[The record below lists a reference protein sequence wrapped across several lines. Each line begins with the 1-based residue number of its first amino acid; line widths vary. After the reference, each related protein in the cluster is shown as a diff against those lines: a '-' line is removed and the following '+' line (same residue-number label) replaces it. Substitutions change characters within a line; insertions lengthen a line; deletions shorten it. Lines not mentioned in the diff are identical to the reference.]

1 MPDSAHRTPRI
12 EPVQLF
18 VTGLAVASPGL
29 FALAGLTAFGA
40 LAEQP
45 ALLAGSAI
53 LVAGIVLARWH
64 LHGLLAL
71 RAYADRLL
79 TSDEPPPLETRR
91 MRLLQGLAS
100 AILRLHRQTRDGLE
114 EARRLAEA
122 RNQVLDGVF
131 DPLLLLDGETRIVG
145 ANSAA
150 RRLFGREL
158 RGRSLAQVL
167 RDPDLLD
174 GVESALVEREGRTI
188 SLTLTTPVAC
198 DFMAGVQPL
207 ARPAPDGTV
216 LIVSL
221 HDVTALRRAEQMRAD
236 FAANASHEIRTP
248 LAALIGFIETLR
260 GPAKGDVEAADRFL
274 EIMHEQA
281 QRMARLVE
289 DLLSLARIEVNEH
302 QPPTGRVD
310 LARLIDRV
318 AATFELQAARRKIK
332 ILVDADADLP
342 AALGEA
348 DELAQLFQN
357 LIDNALKYGRTGGS
371 VRVAAR
377 LVDRVPAQ
385 FLSGSAS
392 GSGANER
399 ALLVEVRDESEGI
412 AREHLSRLTERFY
425 RVDPARSRSAGGTG
439 LGLAIVKHIVSRHR
453 GALTIESE
461 IGVGSL
467 FSVHLRIAGAVE
479 GDLPR
484 RHQNV
489 M

>member
-1 MPDSAHRTPRI
+1 VAALPA
-12 EPVQLF
+12 VF
-18 VTGLAVASPGL
+18 V
-29 FALAGLTAFGA
+29 LAGLVLADLLSPAAGA
-40 LAEQP
+40 TGTGI
-45 ALLAGSAI
+45 AL
-53 LVAGIVLARWH
+53 VLGLMIARWH

-71 RAYADRLL
+71 RTYADRLL
-79 TSDEPPPLETRR
+79 TADEPPPLETRR
-91 MRLLQGLAS
+91 FGPLQELSS
-100 AILRLHRQTRDGLE
+100 AVARLHRQNRDGLE

-122 RNQVLDGVF
+122 RSQVLDGVF
-131 DPLLLLDGETRIVG
+131 NPLLLLDGETRIVG
-145 ANSAA
+145 ANDAA

-174 GVESALVEREGRTI
+174 GVEASLSEREGRTVG
-188 SLTLTTPVAC
+188 LTLTTPVAC
-198 DFMAGVQPL
+198 HFMAGIQPL
-207 ARPAPDGTV
+207 PRPAPDGTA

-221 HDVTALRRAEQMRAD
+221 HDVTDLRRAEQMRAD

-260 GPAKGDVEAADRFL
+260 GPAKGDAEAADRFL

-310 LARLIDRV
+310 LGRLVERV
-318 AATFELQAARRKIK
+318 AASFELQAARRKIK
-332 ILVDADADLP
+332 ISLEVEGDLP
-342 AALGEA
+342 LVMGET
-348 DELAQLFQN
+348 DELTQLFQN

-371 VRVAAR
+371 VRVALR
-377 LVDRVPAQ
+377 QVDRLPAQ
-385 FLSGSAS
+385 FLSGAAS
-392 GSGANER
+392 VTGER
-399 ALLVEVRDESEGI
+399 AVLAEVRDEGDGI

-461 IGVGSL
+461 MGVGSV
-467 FSVHLRIAGAVE
+467 FSVHLRIAAAVE
-479 GDLPR
+479 SDLPR

>member
-1 MPDSAHRTPRI
+1 M
-12 EPVQLF
+12 
-18 VTGLAVASPGL
+18 
-29 FALAGLTAFGA
+29 LAGLVLVDLLSPAAGA
-40 LAEQP
+40 TGACV
-45 ALLAGSAI
+45 AVI
-53 LVAGIVLARWH
+53 LGLIGARWH

-71 RAYADRLL
+71 RTYADRLL
-79 TSDEPPPLETRR
+79 TSDEPPPAATRR
-91 MRLLQGLAS
+91 FGPLQDLSS
-100 AILRLHRQTRDGLE
+100 AVARLHRQSRDGLE

-122 RNQVLDGVF
+122 RSQVLDGVF
-131 DPLLLLDGETRIVG
+131 DPLLLLDGEMRIVG
-145 ANSAA
+145 ANNAA

-174 GVESALVEREGRTI
+174 GVEASLREREGRTVG
-188 SLTLTTPVAC
+188 LTLTTPIAC

-207 ARPAPDGTV
+207 PRTAPDGTA

-221 HDVTALRRAEQMRAD
+221 HDVTDLRRAEQMRAD

-260 GPAKGDVEAADRFL
+260 GPAKGDAEAADRFL
-274 EIMHEQA
+274 EIMQEQA

-302 QPPTGRVD
+302 QPPTGRID
-310 LARLIDRV
+310 LGRLVERV
-318 AATFELQAARRKIK
+318 AATFELQAARRKIR
-332 ILVDADADLP
+332 IALEVEGNLPLV
-342 AALGEA
+342 LGET

-357 LIDNALKYGRTGGS
+357 LIDNALKYGRPGGS
-371 VRVAAR
+371 VRVALR
-377 LVDRVPAQ
+377 QVDRLPAQ
-385 FLSGSAS
+385 LMSGSAS
-392 GSGANER
+392 GGNER
-399 ALLVEVRDESEGI
+399 AVLVEVRDEGEGI

-425 RVDPARSRSAGGTG
+425 RIDPARSRSAGGTG

-461 IGVGSL
+461 IGVGSV
-467 FSVHLRIAGAVE
+467 FSVHLRIAPTVE
-479 GDLPR
+479 NELSR

>member
-1 MPDSAHRTPRI
+1 VPDSQTRTPRL
-12 EPVQLF
+12 EPVQLLIAGF
-18 VTGLAVASPGL
+18 AVSSP
-29 FALAGLTAFGA
+29 AAIVLTALVLIDLLTASAAAAAAGV
-40 LAEQP
+40 
-45 ALLAGSAI
+45 ALLIGLI
-53 LVAGIVLARWH
+53 IARWH
-64 LHGLLAL
+64 LRGLLAL
-71 RAYADRLL
+71 RTYADRLL

-91 MRLLQGLAS
+91 FGPVLELSS
-100 AILRLHRQTRDGLE
+100 AVVRLHRQNRDALE

-122 RNQVLDGVF
+122 RSQVLDGVF
-131 DPLLLLDGETRIVG
+131 NPLLLLDGETRIVG
-145 ANSAA
+145 ANDAA

-174 GVESALVEREGRTI
+174 GVEASLREREGRTVG
-188 SLTLTTPVAC
+188 LTLTTPVAC
-198 DFMAGVQPL
+198 YFMAGLQPL
-207 ARPAPDGTV
+207 TRPAPDGTA

-221 HDVTALRRAEQMRAD
+221 HDVTDLRRAEQMRAD

-260 GPAKGDVEAADRFL
+260 GPAKGDIEAADRFL
-274 EIMHEQA
+274 EIMQDQA

-302 QPPTGRVD
+302 QAPTGRVD
-310 LARLIDRV
+310 LGRLVERV

-332 ILVDADADLP
+332 IQVEVEANLPLV
-342 AALGEA
+342 LGEP
-348 DELAQLFQN
+348 DELTQLFQN
-357 LIDNALKYGRTGGS
+357 LIDNALKYGRPGGA
-371 VRVAAR
+371 VRVALRQVER
-377 LVDRVPAQ
+377 LPAQ

-392 GSGANER
+392 GAQER
-399 ALLVEVRDESEGI
+399 AVQVEVRDEGEGI

-461 IGVGSL
+461 MGVGSV
-467 FSVHLRIAGAVE
+467 FTVHLRIAPAGE
-479 GDLPR
+479 SELPR

>member
-1 MPDSAHRTPRI
+1 MPDSPPRTPRI
-12 EPVQLF
+12 EPVQL
-18 VTGLAVASPGL
+18 
-29 FALAGLTAFGA
+29 
-40 LAEQP
+40 
-45 ALLAGSAI
+45 
-53 LVAGIVLARWH
+53 LVAGIAAASPGFLVLAGFVLTDLLSPAAAGAGAGVALVLGLIVARWH

-71 RAYADRLL
+71 RAYTDRLL

-91 MRLLQGLAS
+91 FGLLQELTS
-100 AILRLHRQTRDGLE
+100 AIARLHRQGRDGLE

-122 RNQVLDGVF
+122 RSQVLDGVF
-131 DPLLLLDGETRIVG
+131 DPLLLLDGEARIVG
-145 ANSAA
+145 ANDAA
-150 RRLFGREL
+150 RRMFGREL

-174 GVESALVEREGRTI
+174 GVDSALREREGRTVG
-188 SLTLTTPVAC
+188 LTLTTPVAC
-198 DFMAGVQPL
+198 DFIAGVQPL
-207 ARPAPDGTV
+207 PRIAPDGTA
-216 LIVSL
+216 LILSL
-221 HDVTALRRAEQMRAD
+221 HDVTDLRRAEQMRAD

-260 GPAKGDVEAADRFL
+260 GPAKGDAEAADRFL
-274 EIMHEQA
+274 EIMQEQA

-310 LARLIDRV
+310 LGRLVERV

-332 ILVDADADLP
+332 IALDTEADLP
-342 AALGEA
+342 MVLGET

-357 LIDNALKYGRTGGS
+357 LIDNALKYGRPGGA
-371 VRVAAR
+371 VRLSLR
-377 LVDRVPAQ
+377 KVDRLPVQ
-385 FLSGSAS
+385 LLSGSAS
-392 GSGANER
+392 GAQER
-399 ALLVEVRDESEGI
+399 GVLAEVRDEGEGI

-453 GALTIESE
+453 GSLTIESE
-461 IGVGSL
+461 IGVGSV
-467 FSVHLRIAGAVE
+467 FSVHLRIAPAVE
-479 GDLPR
+479 NELPR

>member
-1 MPDSAHRTPRI
+1 MPDSQTRPPRL
-12 EPVQLF
+12 EPVQLLAA
-18 VTGLAVASPGL
+18 GLAAASPAFL
-29 FALAGLTAFGA
+29 VLAGLVLTDLLSPGA
-40 LAEQP
+40 A
-45 ALLAGSAI
+45 AAGSGVA
-53 LVAGIVLARWH
+53 LVLGLILARWH

-79 TSDEPPPLETRR
+79 TMDEPPPAETRR
-91 MRLLQGLAS
+91 FGPLQELSS
-100 AILRLHRQTRDGLE
+100 AVARLHRRSRDGLE

-122 RNQVLDGVF
+122 RSQVLDGVF
-131 DPLLLLDGETRIVG
+131 DPLLLLDGEMRIVG
-145 ANSAA
+145 ANDAA

-174 GVESALVEREGRTI
+174 GVDSALREGEGRTVG
-188 SLTLTTPVAC
+188 LTLTTPVAC

-207 ARPAPDGTV
+207 PRTAPDGTA

-221 HDVTALRRAEQMRAD
+221 HDVTDLRRAEQMRAD

-260 GPAKGDVEAADRFL
+260 GPAKGDAEAADRFL
-274 EIMHEQA
+274 AIMQEQA

-310 LARLIDRV
+310 LGRLVERV
-318 AATFELQAARRKIK
+318 TATFELQAARRKIK
-332 ILVDADADLP
+332 IALEVEDGLP
-342 AALGEA
+342 MVLGET
-348 DELAQLFQN
+348 DELTQLIQN
-357 LIDNALKYGRTGGS
+357 LIDNALKYGRPGGS
-371 VRVAAR
+371 VRVSLR
-377 LVDRVPAQ
+377 KVDRPPAQ
-385 FLSGSAS
+385 FLSGAAS
-392 GSGANER
+392 GGRER
-399 ALLVEVRDESEGI
+399 AVLVEVRDEGEGI

-461 IGVGSL
+461 LGVGSV
-467 FSVHLRIAGAVE
+467 FSVHLRLAPTAESEV
-479 GDLPR
+479 PR